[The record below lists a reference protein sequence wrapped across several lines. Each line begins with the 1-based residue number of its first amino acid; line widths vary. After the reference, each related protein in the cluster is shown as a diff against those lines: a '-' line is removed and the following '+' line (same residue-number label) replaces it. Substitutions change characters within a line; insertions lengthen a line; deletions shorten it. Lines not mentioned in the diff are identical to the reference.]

1 MTNTN
6 PGPKRKRA
14 RLFGRD
20 PFPGFFS
27 LDTSNNELPSGFFQQ
42 ALASCAS
49 DAGDKGRA
57 TSPAGVAKPTSFD
70 RNGSTPGND
79 DRDDL
84 RSSPTPTRTPSATP
98 SATPPTA
105 RTAPPAAT
113 AEPSTVASPAPTD
126 DIVSS
131 PIVAAAVGGDTE
143 SVVSVVSVETTA
155 AVAAAAAAATT
166 AATPAP
172 AASAVEP
179 CKVESPAPTNGI
191 FGSPITAAAG
201 RRDATPAASVVP
213 TRNAPSDRRA
223 TGVHGSASDL
233 TATSGAPPP
242 PAVSD
247 GKCIPMEEDAAAV
260 APAPGN
266 SSGRAGVAGGG
277 ATAASV
283 VASFLK
289 RGSTVP
295 LQPGGGA
302 AMSPAGV
309 SSVSPPTTKT
319 PTPLASLITG
329 IPPGSGG
336 SSGEWR
342 REEDSSAP
350 NRGAPVAAGAG
361 NRIQSPR
368 RGGNRYFHNEWPRIL
383 KKRRRILHYP
393 KPSEPDGSRVLYWV
407 RGNYRVKDNLSL
419 SVALWLSTELQ
430 LPLQAV
436 TFVDPAIGRSAPLS
450 PGAGGAQRDAAR
462 QEVAFRTM
470 VEASALCEMEGALR
484 ALNVPLVAIS
494 CVDGEIPSALACWCR
509 GSHGGGAAENSS
521 ESATAVTGA
530 TTKRSPMEGSAHIT
544 IMDECYHPTQL
555 SLSEKARDALRGT
568 GALYAVDSSCVCP
581 VNTSGG
587 GGARAGVCAA
597 TDGVTGVLSPEEFRQ
612 TQDGCLPTVLADLT
626 IRPRLPLKTQL
637 QNQMFVGG
645 GERAMLPREFQ
656 LGAGATASSAIAVDW
671 DKLREISAR
680 RFPGFGKPIP
690 SELASSDKDLISI
703 FGGGER
709 VGEMALR
716 QTVHLAGASTPD
728 GQRSAGTGVTLSS
741 HTDDNGRLPP
751 PQEICARLENETAGL
766 GFGGSLLHFIRLGSV
781 SSLSVVQAR
790 IHRRLAA
797 LFERVHCSGAGGKRV
812 EDLAS
817 KLGEPR
823 RRLLDEVLRREYTL
837 YRARFYHRGL
847 GRAPHPSAV
856 PGATTPGVSAAA
868 KGHEGR
874 GKDSWM
880 GIVPAW
886 VWEELRKGQ
895 LDARKKQHNPEEMRL
910 AGSTEPSSV
919 HDRVFSAIQARLT
932 TRARLHPS
940 LAPYWARAVVKMML
954 VPSQA
959 ISLIVHLAEEF
970 CLGAAH
976 AGDVV
981 PDLLDSAFGVLR
993 EPPPRSTI
1001 TSGGPPAVAARASS
1015 PGRAVAE
1022 TRRETSVFR
1031 RLYHP
1036 PLATE
1041 EGLRSAFGGE
1051 EALARFLTAKV
1062 PPPPPTIYSP
1072 LGTLA

>member
-1 MTNTN
+1 MADVN
-6 PGPKRKRA
+6 PDPKRKRA

-27 LDTSNNELPSGFFQQ
+27 LDTSNNDLPSAFFQQ

-49 DAGDKGRA
+49 DHGDEGRA
-57 TSPAGVAKPTSFD
+57 TSPAGVATPTSLD
-70 RNGSTPGND
+70 RIGSTPGND
-79 DRDDL
+79 DRDVP
-84 RSSPTPTRTPSATP
+84 RSSRTSTRTPSEIP
-98 SATPPTA
+98 SATEPTA
-105 RTAPPAAT
+105 RTVPPAAA

-126 DIVSS
+126 GVVSS
-131 PIVAAAVGGDTE
+131 PIAAAAVGGDTE
-143 SVVSVVSVETTA
+143 SEVSVVSVETTA
-155 AVAAAAAAATT
+155 VAAAAAPPAPATT
-166 AATPAP
+166 AL
-172 AASAVEP
+172 AASAVEHS
-179 CKVESPAPTNGI
+179 KVESPAPTNGI

-201 RRDATPAASVVP
+201 RRDATPAVSVVP
-213 TRNAPSDRRA
+213 TRNVPSGRRA
-223 TGVHGSASDL
+223 TGVHGSARDL
-233 TATSGAPPP
+233 TATSGAPTP
-242 PAVSD
+242 PAVTD

-266 SSGRAGVAGGG
+266 SSERAGVAGGR

-295 LQPGGGA
+295 LQPGEEA
-302 AMSPAGV
+302 TLSPAGV
-309 SSVSPPTTKT
+309 SSVSPPTPKT

-342 REEDSSAP
+342 QEEDSSAP
-350 NRGAPVAAGAG
+350 NRGTPVAAGAG
-361 NRIQSPR
+361 SRIQSPR
-368 RGGNRYFHNEWPRIL
+368 RGGNRYFHNDWPRIL

-393 KPSEPDGSRVLYWV
+393 KPSEPDGSRILYWA
-407 RGNYRVKDNLSL
+407 RGNYRVKDNLAL

-450 PGAGGAQRDAAR
+450 RGAGGAQRDAAR
-462 QEVAFRTM
+462 QEVAFRTT
-470 VEASALCEMEGALR
+470 VEASALCEMEEALR
-484 ALNVPLVAIS
+484 ALNVPLAAIS

-509 GSHGGGAAENSS
+509 GSRGGGAADNSS
-521 ESATAVTGA
+521 ESATAVTAA
-530 TTKRSPMEGSAHIT
+530 TTKGSPMEGSAHIT

-568 GALYAVDSSCVCP
+568 GALYAVDSSCVYP

-587 GGARAGVCAA
+587 GGARAGVSAA
-597 TDGVTGVLSPEEFRQ
+597 TGGVTGVLSPDEFRQ
-612 TQDGCLPTVLADLT
+612 TQDGCLPAVLADLT
-626 IRPRLPLKTQL
+626 IRPRLPLKPQL

-716 QTVHLAGASTPD
+716 QTVPYAVAPTPD
-728 GQRSAGTGVTLSS
+728 GQRSAGTGVGSSS
-741 HTDDNGRLPP
+741 HTDGNGRLSP
-751 PQEICARLENETAGL
+751 PQGICARLENEAAGL
-766 GFGGSLLHFIRLGSV
+766 GFGGSLLHFLRLGSV

-797 LFERVHCSGAGGKRV
+797 LFEGVHYSGAEGNHV

-817 KLGEPR
+817 KLCEPR

-847 GRAPHPSAV
+847 GRAPHSSVV
-856 PGATTPGVSAAA
+856 PGATTPGVSSQVAA
-868 KGHEGR
+868 KRHEGR
-874 GKDSWM
+874 GKDWM

-932 TRARLHPS
+932 TGARLHPS

-959 ISLIVHLAEEF
+959 ISLLIHLAEEF

-1001 TSGGPPAVAARASS
+1001 TSGAPPAVAARASS

-1062 PPPPPTIYSP
+1062 HPPPTTS
-1072 LGTLA
+1072 